1 MSGVAARTS
10 AWAGW
15 RERLDYR
22 DYVVYLGF
30 VLILAFFSIILHD
43 RGFLTASNLMNIVRQ
58 TTPVTIM
65 AIGMAYALSAGE
77 IDLSI
82 GGIVA
87 LSALVTGV
95 LLRDANLAVA
105 VAAGLAVGVGIGLF
119 NGLVTVKIRVPS
131 FLVTLGTLSVVTGL
145 ARTITDLQSVPVVD
159 ETFTFWFGS
168 GSFGPISILFV
179 WTVVVMGLG
188 HLIYRHTPY
197 GRHVRAVG
205 GNREAAASVGINTNR
220 IRVSVLVISATTA
233 SLAGL
238 LYTGRLQGA
247 RYTLGE
253 ADLLTV
259 IAAVIIGGTRL
270 FGGKGSIVGAVIGS
284 ILVGMLNNGLILM
297 GLAVAE
303 QMMARGAIIILA
315 VALSLREAKT

>member
-1 MSGVAARTS
+1 MSKTAS
-10 AWAGW
+10 ADTMWTDL
-15 RERLDYR
+15 RERFDYR
-22 DYVVYLGF
+22 DYIVYLGF
-30 VLILAFFSIILHD
+30 LLILLFFSVILHD
-43 RGFLTASNLMNIVRQ
+43 DGFLTPRNLMNIVRQ
-58 TTPVTIM
+58 TTPISVM
-65 AIGMAYALSAGE
+65 AIGMAYTLSAGE

-87 LSALVTGV
+87 LSALVAGV
-95 LLRDANLAVA
+95 LLREANLPLAVA
-105 VAAGLAVGVGIGLF
+105 GALAVGVGVGLF
-119 NGLVTVKIRVPS
+119 NGLVTVKIRIPS
-131 FLVTLGTLSVVTGL
+131 FLVTLGTLSIVTGL
-145 ARTITDLQSVPVVD
+145 ARTITDLEPVPVVNA
-159 ETFTFWFGS
+159 TFNFWFGS
-168 GSFGPISILFV
+168 GSFGPVSILLV
-179 WTVVVMGLG
+179 WTAAILGVG

-205 GNREAAASVGINTNR
+205 GDRRAAASVGINTNT
-220 IRVSVLVISATTA
+220 IRVSVLVLSAVTA

-238 LYTGRLQGA
+238 LYAGRLQGA

-315 VALSLREAKT
+315 VALSLRETKD